1 MPTNSL
7 IDAKKSDPAIKKRDE
22 IERERER
29 EREREMSRRL
39 NVRMHNGW
47 LVHLINIFSYLHY
60 LAFLL

>member
-29 EREREMSRRL
+29 ERDVSTPKRS
-39 NVRMHNGW
+39 H
-47 LVHLINIFSYLHY
+47 
-60 LAFLL
+60 A